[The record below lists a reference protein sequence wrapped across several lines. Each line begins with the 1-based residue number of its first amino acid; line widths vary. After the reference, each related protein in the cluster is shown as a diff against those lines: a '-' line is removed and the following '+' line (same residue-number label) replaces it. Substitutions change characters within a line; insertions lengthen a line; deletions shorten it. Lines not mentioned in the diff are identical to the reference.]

1 MKKLSWKI
9 NDCWWKCE
17 IGDGMQLSN
26 ADANAEGYT
35 LNVGKGE
42 LCNSPP
48 IPFQLNWLQKLF
60 LSYETPLIINFVN
73 MN

>member
-1 MKKLSWKI
+1 MIVVDKY
-9 NDCWWKCE
+9 E
-17 IGDGMQLSN
+17 IGDGVLHFN
-26 ADANAEGYT
+26 AGANAECYI

-60 LSYETPLIINFVN
+60 LSYETPIILNFAN
-73 MN
+73 TN